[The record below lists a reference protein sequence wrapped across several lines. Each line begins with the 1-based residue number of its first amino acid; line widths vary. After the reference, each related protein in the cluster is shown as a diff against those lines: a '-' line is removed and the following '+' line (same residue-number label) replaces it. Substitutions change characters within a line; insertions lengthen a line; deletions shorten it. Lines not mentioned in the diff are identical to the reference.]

1 MIEEPPFLVPSWF
14 QWWEVSDWD
23 FQKPAFSINAH
34 VGIGDGKLRH
44 RRIEVEMSACY
55 KEKGRETSGVTSLP
69 ASENK

>member
-1 MIEEPPFLVPSWF
+1 M
-14 QWWEVSDWD
+14 SDWD

-44 RRIEVEMSACY
+44 RQIEVEMSACY